1 MINKLSKF
9 NFMKTYKPYLSL
21 TKNTSKYE
29 LGVIVS
35 AVKDQTIIG
44 IRQEEIK
51 KGKDSCWGVI
61 ITFSDMTQLVNGPEN
76 PIFSTNVDI
85 ALDKSAGYKKI
96 LCITEIS
103 VSNGKYGPPAGEGTA
118 IDFEDGQ

>member
-1 MINKLSKF
+1 
-9 NFMKTYKPYLSL
+9 MKTFKPYLSL

-44 IRQEEIK
+44 IRQEEVK
-51 KGKDSCWGVI
+51 RGNDSCWGVI
-61 ITFSDMTQLVNGPEN
+61 ITLSDTIQLVNGPEN
-76 PIFSTNVDI
+76 PIFSATINI
-85 ALDKSAGYKKI
+85 ALDKSVKYKKI

-103 VSNGKYGPPAGEGTA
+103 VSDGKYGPPAGNDTA
-118 IDFEDGQ
+118 IDFGDTTP